1 MWLSTVDRFLHHD
14 SGEKDLTG
22 KEKRPRRRVQEN
34 SASLEPESSSQGFP
48 LAHPLQSDPVQPGN
62 CVLCCKV
69 VQCVHKLMGVLI
81 LHMETECVLC
91 TLKDRVFLKIHGINT
106 LHSAHSLVRQ
116 RLGNRQQQSID
127 RSETVERLHGQ

>member
-1 MWLSTVDRFLHHD
+1 MWLDRFLHHD

-22 KEKRPRRRVQEN
+22 KEKRPRRRVQDN
-34 SASLEPESSSQGFP
+34 SASLEPDSLSHGFP
-48 LAHPLQSDPVQPGN
+48 LAHPLQSDPLQPVN
-62 CVLCCKV
+62 CLPRCRAA
-69 VQCVHKLMGVLI
+69 QCVHKFMGVLI

-91 TLKDRVFLKIHGINT
+91 TLKDRAFLKIHGINT

-127 RSETVERLHGQ
+127 RSETVERLHGL